1 VLLKNSLIGV
11 QYGTGA
17 FRVARFQLA
26 EGSFQGTGT
35 DILEYRSPL
44 VSDPTTGVIV
54 GKNFYFIAN
63 TGIDNLDE
71 GKIIDPGKLEPVH
84 IAVVP
89 LE

>member
-1 VLLKNSLIGV
+1 M

-26 EGSFQGTGT
+26 GGGFQVAST

-44 VSDPTTGVIV
+44 VSDPTTGAIV
-54 GKNFYFIAN
+54 GKDFYFIAN
-63 TGIDNLDE
+63 TGIYNLDE
-71 GKIIDPGKLEPVH
+71 GKIMDRGKLEPIH